1 MKSFFT
7 LHSSLFTYWNN
18 RRQQK
23 KALKARQQLLQT
35 YALLE
40 KIFDSGQL
48 SFDPKSRRLFITQ
61 PLASLLMARGADAWI
76 NSIHTIYQYTY
87 LRQSQKAW
95 DEYMQR
101 EELTAVR
108 EAMQKAKSHEDGNNQ
123 SSMVNGPLGP
133 MGRLRSG
140 AEQESSMVRSTSG
153 RSQGENGQSSMANSS
168 LFTLHSSLTREDID
182 RIRLARRQQIA
193 FSDMEPPKVEPF
205 EFFIIPLS
213 TEAKVEPLAVG
224 YYDPNTGQMDVAT
237 WDDVRTL
244 LSEASN
250 NHESH

>member
-1 MKSFFT
+1 MK
-7 LHSSLFTYWNN
+7 SLFTFHFSLFTFVTRWRE

-61 PLASLLMARGADAWI
+61 PLASLLMAKGADAWI

-87 LRQSQKAW
+87 LRQSQQAW

-101 EELTAVR
+101 EELAAVR
-108 EAMQKAKSHEDGNNQ
+108 EAMKGHGGLVRGSEASDDHVPVPTVPEDGNSQFSILNSQ
-123 SSMVNGPLGP
+123 LS
-133 MGRLRSG
+133 RS
-140 AEQESSMVRSTSG
+140 
-153 RSQGENGQSSMANSS
+153 
-168 LFTLHSSLTREDID
+168 DID

-193 FSDMEPPKVEPF
+193 FSDMEPPKIEPF

-237 WDDVRTL
+237 WDDVKTL
-244 LSEASN
+244 LSDRN
-250 NHESH
+250 D